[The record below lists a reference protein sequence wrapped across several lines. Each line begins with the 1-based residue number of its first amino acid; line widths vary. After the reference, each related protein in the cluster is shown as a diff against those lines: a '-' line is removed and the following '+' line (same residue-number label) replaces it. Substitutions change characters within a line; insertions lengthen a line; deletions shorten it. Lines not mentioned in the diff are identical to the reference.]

1 MQADPFG
8 IQKIKKAGT
17 PMDRSR
23 FTPRLFFLSAALLSL
38 LGAAIR
44 TAAYLTAFDTQVGY
58 LDAGIWTS
66 LSRCLYFITPA
77 ILIAIA
83 IAIPKDALSTAPR
96 HTYRMAAAIPMA
108 VILVA
113 FTVTV
118 FIVCPPAQGSA
129 LMFAALLGIPAA
141 LYYGFSSVK
150 STRSSDLVS
159 ILGFLP
165 VIWCIAAVAD
175 LYFDVFVT
183 MNSPI
188 KTSLHVGLLGFMATN
203 LSELRFRIGRS
214 LPRVALVFFGL
225 GSFTCLT
232 AAVPLLVA
240 TGARVLDHRLHLM
253 YAAVLLVAGLYN
265 LYLLFLHTRLPLP
278 AENTGE
284 QASVPESTDQGGTD

>member
-113 FTVTV
+113 FTVAV

-240 TGARVLDHRLHLM
+240 TGSRVLGHRLHLV
-253 YAAVLLVAGLYN
+253 YAAVLLVAGLYS

-278 AENTGE
+278 TEV
-284 QASVPESTDQGGTD
+284 QASTPESPDKGGTD

>member
-8 IQKIKKAGT
+8 IQKFKKAGT
-17 PMDRSR
+17 PMDRPR
-23 FTPRLFFLSAALLSL
+23 FIPRLFFLSAALLSL

-66 LSRCLYFITPA
+66 LSRCLYFITPV

-83 IAIPKDALSTAPR
+83 AAIPKDTLSTAPCY
-96 HTYRMAAAIPMA
+96 TYRTAAAIPMA
-108 VILVA
+108 LILIA
-113 FTVTV
+113 FTVAV
-118 FIVCPPAQGSA
+118 FVVCPPASGST
-129 LMFAALLGIPAA
+129 LTFAALLGIPAA

-165 VIWCIAAVAD
+165 IIWCIAAVAD

-188 KTSLHVGLLGFMATN
+188 KTSLQVGFLGFMGAN

-214 LPRVALVFFGL
+214 LPRTALVLFGL

-240 TGARVLDHRLHLM
+240 TGARVLDHPLHLM
-253 YAAVLLVAGLYN
+253 YAAVLLVAGLYS
-265 LYLLFLHTRLPLP
+265 LYLLFLHTNIPLP
-278 AENTGE
+278 AEDAE
-284 QASVPESTDQGGTD
+284 DQASVPESTDQGGTD